1 MHCLAKDPD
10 QRPPAGLALLASLNA
25 FATDPVDGARASL
38 RGEHRREVVLGVMV
52 LLVVAAVILL
62 LVALT

>member
-10 QRPPAGLALLASLNA
+10 ERPPAGLALLASLNA
-25 FATDPVDGARASL
+25 FAADPVDGARASL
-38 RGEHRREVVLGVMV
+38 RAGHRRQWVLGVMV

-62 LVALT
+62 AVALT